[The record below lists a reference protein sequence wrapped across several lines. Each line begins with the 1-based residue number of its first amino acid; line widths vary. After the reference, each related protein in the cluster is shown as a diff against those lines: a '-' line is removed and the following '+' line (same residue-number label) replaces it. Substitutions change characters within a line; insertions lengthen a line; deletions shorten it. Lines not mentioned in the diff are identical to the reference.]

1 MFKHFGQIF
10 WGLLLVILD
19 ININHIDILP
29 DFIGYILVA
38 MGCRGLAMVSHR
50 FVTAQTLSWILAVF
64 ALTDYVPL
72 GHDASAVF
80 SLVHLAVDCTMMWFL
95 LGGVMEF
102 AAARRRMDLS
112 LQAAHRRIAYIALTC
127 AATFI
132 AHMTGRADYAA
143 FTVGISIVICILIL
157 LFLILRLIYQVRH
170 ELTGSDA
177 T

>member
-1 MFKHFGQIF
+1 MFKCFGQIF

-38 MGCRGLAMVSHR
+38 MGCRGLATISR
-50 FVTAQTLSWILAVF
+50 GFVNAATLSWILAVF
-64 ALTDYVPL
+64 ALTDYVPMD
-72 GHDASAVF
+72 HDVSAVL
-80 SLVHLAVDCTMMWFL
+80 SLVHLALDCTMMWFL

-102 AAARRRMDLS
+102 AAARHRMDLS

-132 AHMTGRADYAA
+132 AHLAGRADYGAL
-143 FTVGISIVICILIL
+143 TVGISILVCILIL
-157 LFLILRLIYQVRH
+157 LFLILRLICQVRH
-170 ELTGSDA
+170 ELTGGDA
-177 T
+177 